1 MTEVL
6 QEYQFAEVIGSE
18 EELRAIIG
26 TPLQR
31 AIDKANESLDEYCR
45 AFIARSP
52 FLLIASFVLL
62 GVFPGWVVRLMER
75 VFSIQTDLFIF

>member
-45 AFIARSP
+45 RIYRPVAVPADR
-52 FLLIASFVLL
+52 VLRRPRQHGHL
-62 GVFPGWVVRLMER
+62 PQG
-75 VFSIQTDLFIF
+75 